1 MNCCQQKNLKLKILR
16 DYYNYYSLK
25 IYLKN
30 ELLNYKYFKCKYNWV
45 FCKYPDFLGKDVLK
59 LLPIDA
65 PDVSNINESLGLKK
79 ANLLAKALNF
89 PKKTILTKKQFNCL
103 LLKSPSSIIIIS
115 CILNLTN
122 TCDRVKYYNESGFL
136 EFINKNDFKDFLNV
150 RNLSS
155 YGLSIFKINNKFY
168 ISSSCSTNNN
178 ERNCLKFNKLL
189 VGSIEETAFECKELL
204 KLLKIL
210 TFTFKEILDGA
221 NCQDTAGNPCL
232 AYKSCS
238 KYKYRKYY
246 GVPVTPDIWITN
258 FILLY
263 FLSPSLAAAM
273 PKYTQQLP
281 IKMAKKLLKEDY
293 ISYKKYT
300 KYFIDCN

>member
-1 MNCCQQKNLKLKILR
+1 MLSKKNKKLKILR

-30 ELLNYKYFKCKYNWV
+30 ELLNYKYLKCKYDWV
-45 FCKYPDFLGKDVLK
+45 FCNYPVFLGKDVFK
-59 LLPIDA
+59 LLPSDA

-89 PKKTILTKKQFNCL
+89 LKKTILTKKQFNCL

-150 RNLSS
+150 RNLGS

-168 ISSSCSTNNN
+168 ISSS
-178 ERNCLKFNKLL
+178 LF
-189 VGSIEETAFECKELL
+189 
-204 KLLKIL
+204 
-210 TFTFKEILDGA
+210 
-221 NCQDTAGNPCL
+221 
-232 AYKSCS
+232 Y
-238 KYKYRKYY
+238 
-246 GVPVTPDIWITN
+246 
-258 FILLY
+258 
-263 FLSPSLAAAM
+263 
-273 PKYTQQLP
+273 
-281 IKMAKKLLKEDY
+281 
-293 ISYKKYT
+293 
-300 KYFIDCN
+300 